1 MKTTSA
7 CELPNPRGVS
17 FLLNEVSSS
26 INRLSPQF
34 LRFFKKGGSEMESD
48 GAFGSGQCRVS
59 LGFEPLP
66 TRVPMLSPFH
76 AYIIAHKIRFVKGF

>member
-7 CELPNPRGVS
+7 
-17 FLLNEVSSS
+17 F
-26 INRLSPQF
+26 NRSRTRQGNAQESATCSP
-34 LRFFKKGGSEMESD
+34 FKKGGSEMESD